1 MMQRIVRLLGIV
13 ALVISAN
20 AAALT
25 TAAAAPEAALPL
37 VTPGPCPTGTLSTG
51 ALSMYCVPTSGWNG
65 DLVVFAHGYVA
76 YNQPLGFYEL
86 TLPGGTYI
94 PTLVQKLGYA
104 FATTSYSENGL
115 AILPGED
122 DIRALV
128 AGFPS
133 ATGVTATHTYLVGV
147 SEGGLV
153 ATLLTEQ
160 SPQLFSG
167 TLAGCG
173 PIGSFQ
179 KQIKYL
185 GDFRV
190 LFDYFFPSVL
200 PPSPISIPQNVIDTW
215 DTTYSPAI
223 TSAVS
228 TNLPAAQQ
236 LIATSRAAVDSS
248 NFASTVVSTTTGILW
263 YNVFA
268 TNDAT
273 AKLGGNPYG
282 NQNTVYH
289 GSSNDT
295 LLNQNVERF
304 TADPTALANVV
315 PYETSGNLTIPLV
328 TLHTTLDPVVPF
340 WHEKMYKAKAHPTG
354 KGKLTQIQVNAYGH
368 CAFTTTQLLH
378 AFLVLVRQVTGHGLT
393 GVDEALAAAQAPRV
407 PLPSEHRTTRPFG
420 G

>member
-1 MMQRIVRLLGIV
+1 MPTNVLRKCAAGGQVKRLGQFIALL
-13 ALVISAN
+13 ALVFSAN
-20 AAALT
+20 FANLAAAI
-25 TAAAAPEAALPL
+25 AAPAATSPL
-37 VTPGPCPTGTLSTG
+37 ATPGPCPTGTLSTG

-65 DLVVFAHGYVA
+65 DLVIFAQGYIA

-86 TLPGGTYI
+86 TLPDGTYV
-94 PTLVQKLGYA
+94 PNLVQRLGYA
-104 FATTSYSENGL
+104 FATTSYRENGL

-122 DIRALV
+122 DIRARV
-128 AGFPS
+128 AAFPS

-179 KQIKYL
+179 KQINYL
-185 GDFRV
+185 GNFRV

-215 DTTYSPAI
+215 DTTYSPAVA
-223 TSAVS
+223 SAVS
-228 TNLPAAQQ
+228 ANHPAAQQ
-236 LIATSRAAVDSS
+236 LIATSGAAVDSS
-248 NFASTVVSTTTGILW
+248 NFASTVVPTTTGILW

-282 NQNTVYH
+282 NQHRVYH
-289 GSSNDT
+289 GSSNDR

-304 TADPTALANVV
+304 TADPTASRSPRRKPPARR
-315 PYETSGNLTIPLV
+315 Y
-328 TLHTTLDPVVPF
+328 
-340 WHEKMYKAKAHPTG
+340 HPS
-354 KGKLTQIQVNAYGH
+354 
-368 CAFTTTQLLH
+368 
-378 AFLVLVRQVTGHGLT
+378 
-393 GVDEALAAAQAPRV
+393 AAALDHLEVKRV
-407 PLPSEHRTTRPFG
+407 
-420 G
+420 